1 MPKKNTIRVIQ
12 LIDSLDAGGGE
23 RMAVNLANTLAGKVA
38 FSGLVCTR
46 KEGVLRSLLNTKTV
60 YYYSDKKRIFDFV
73 ALRKTLNFINKYQ
86 VNIIHAHGSSFFFA
100 FLLKLV
106 DSSLKI
112 VWHDHHGNRI
122 NETKHLNNKILIQVS
137 KYFSHVFC
145 VSNDLVKWSKTN
157 LKINSISHINNFVS
171 ADTNQ
176 NISGTFKLNEPCI
189 VCVAN
194 LRKLKNHFN
203 LINAFKIIKNN
214 DAYKSWKLV
223 LVGDNKND
231 EYAQSLKKLISNSS
245 LTQEVLILG
254 QRSDVSNIVNQSK
267 IAVLSSD
274 VEALPMALIE
284 YAMAKKPVVV
294 TDVGQCAEVIGNYGK
309 LVAPNDAT
317 ALAEAIQFYIENPIE
332 AEKDAQAL
340 HEKVNNEF
348 NPNTIIEQVIQVYS
362 SVI

>member
-1 MPKKNTIRVIQ
+1 MLNKNNIRVIQ

-23 RMAVNLANTLAGKVA
+23 RMAVNLANTLAEKVA

-46 KEGVLRSLLNTKTV
+46 KEGVLKETINKETA
-60 YYYSDKKRIFDFV
+60 YFFCNKKRSIDFS
-73 ALRKTLNFINKYQ
+73 AIKKTLSFLKSNNVEI
-86 VNIIHAHGSSFFFA
+86 VHAHGSSFFFA

-112 VWHDHHGNRI
+112 VWHDHHGNRV
-122 NETKHLNNKILIQVS
+122 NETNHFKSEILKQVS
-137 KYFSHVFC
+137 RYFSHVFC
-145 VSNDLVKWSKTN
+145 VSNDLVEWSKTN
-157 LKINSISHINNFVS
+157 LKTNLISHINNFVS
-171 ADTNQ
+171 PDTNQ
-176 NISGTFKLNEPCI
+176 NISRNFKLNEPCI

-194 LRKLKNHFN
+194 LRKPKNHFN

-294 TDVGQCAEVIGNYGK
+294 TDVGQCAEVIGNSGK
-309 LVAPNDAT
+309 LVAPNDAK
-317 ALAEAIQFYIENPIE
+317 ALAEAIQFYIENPTE
-332 AEKDAQAL
+332 ANKDAKAL